1 MEKTIDWAD
10 QTFGDAALGDLRRT
24 RRLVGMAAGLCA
36 RPAGRLTRVYSQG
49 AQREGAF
56 RLIENDSVDPAEI
69 ARASHRATARR
80 CAGES
85 VVYVAVDST
94 YLSVVDRQH
103 TKVGRIGP
111 NSKIHGGV
119 LAMSALAV
127 DLRGTTLG
135 TTALEYWVRGAERC
149 PRWKDD
155 RRPAEQRES
164 TLWRRAVLGT
174 VQVMLE
180 HSPRCTPWFQ
190 MDRGADFAD
199 VLMLAH
205 DRSLLVTVR
214 ATHNRAIE
222 SEPGNPLLWP
232 HLRAEPVL
240 GYMTVRLPAREDRP
254 ARTARL
260 SLRAKKLRFR
270 VVEEQRKRRNRWVEL
285 NAVYAEEIG
294 QGSDRIKWM
303 LWTTYP
309 VQDAQDVCKVV
320 IGYTM
325 RWRIEDF
332 HRAWKKGGCDIESTQ
347 LRSVS
352 ALQRWG
358 AITAA
363 VAARA
368 EHLKLLSRAEPSS
381 DAELVLS
388 RDEIDAAI
396 ILTKTK
402 HHRIGDKLTL
412 QQAVWLIAQVGGYTG
427 KSSGGPPGS
436 QTIARGLQFVA
447 PAATALAATR
457 SG

>member
-1 MEKTIDWAD
+1 MREANAWAD

-36 RPAGRLTRVYSQG
+36 RPAGRLTRVYSEG

-56 RLIENDSVDPAEI
+56 RLIENNAVDPAEI
-69 ARASHRATARR
+69 GRASHRATARR
-80 CAGES
+80 CASES
-85 VVYVAVDST
+85 IVYVALDST
-94 YLSVVDRQH
+94 YLCVVDRQKA
-103 TKVGRIGP
+103 KVGRIGP
-111 NSKIHGGV
+111 NSKIHGGM
-119 LAMSALAV
+119 LAMSGLAV

-149 PRWKDD
+149 PRWEHDD
-155 RRPAEQRES
+155 RPAEQRES
-164 TLWRRAVLGT
+164 SLWKRALLSTL
-174 VQVMLE
+174 QVMRE
-180 HSPRCTPWFQ
+180 QSPHCVPWFQ
-190 MDRGADFAD
+190 MDRGADFGD
-199 VLMLAH
+199 VLTLAH
-205 DRSLLVTVR
+205 EMSLLVTVR

-222 SEPGNPLLWP
+222 SETSHPLLWP
-232 HLRAEPVL
+232 QLQAQPVL
-240 GYMTVRLPAREDRP
+240 GYMTVQLPAREDRP

-270 VVEEQRKRRNRWVEL
+270 VAEVQRKKRRRWVEL
-285 NAVYAEEIG
+285 NAVYVKEVG
-294 QGSDRIKWM
+294 RRSDGIEWM

-309 VQDAQDVCKVV
+309 VQDAQDAYQVV
-320 IGYTM
+320 LGYTM

-332 HRAWKKGGCDIESTQ
+332 HRGWKSGGCDIESTQ

-368 EHLKLLSRAEPSS
+368 EHLKLLSRSEPDC
-381 DAELVLS
+381 DAELELS
-388 RDEIDAAI
+388 RNEIDAAI
-396 ILTKTK
+396 ILTETK

-427 KSSGGPPGS
+427 KSSGGPPGA

-447 PAATALAATR
+447 PAAAVLAATR